1 MRGTVASETGLV
13 GFEPIV
19 VRGYGIVVGLRDTGS
34 RQMPSDVRAFL
45 TQELSKRGF
54 GSGAPGAPKMS
65 PQQLLNSSDTAVV
78 IVEGVIPPGA
88 PKGSK
93 FDVRVTVAPGTST
106 VSLEGGRLLI
116 ADQKMDVDVSV
127 TFDHDAGHR
136 AVENRSDSEVI
147 APAGKPLFARLAW
160 VVPAQVFV
168 PRLALKWLA
177 PLHPSRKCRG
187 EYQQGVRREL
197 QRKLVNQPVGLG
209 RCPLIQRRLIGQ
221 GPHDARR

>member
-1 MRGTVASETGLV
+1 MMVERADPNIQKAAVKRDTAKVESTDIDPIMRGTVASETGLV

-19 VRGYGIVVGLRDTGS
+19 VRGYGVVVGLRDTGS

-93 FDVRVTVAPGTST
+93 FDVRVTVAPS
-106 VSLEGGRLLI
+106 
-116 ADQKMDVDVSV
+116 
-127 TFDHDAGHR
+127 
-136 AVENRSDSEVI
+136 AVA
-147 APAGKPLFARLAW
+147 APP
-160 VVPAQVFV
+160 PA
-168 PRLALKWLA
+168 
-177 PLHPSRKCRG
+177 S
-187 EYQQGVRREL
+187 
-197 QRKLVNQPVGLG
+197 VGLAAYSDDPAFAAVAVAG
-209 RCPLIQRRLIGQ
+209 GAKKRGLIPDRTGNRL
-221 GPHDARR
+221 